1 MRSAPTAAAVRTT
14 LRILVQKGHLRTFGG
29 SAESALA
36 TLLDIKRD
44 ELDEAAR
51 KRLKRMIDQAA
62 KEGH

>member
-14 LRILVQKGHLRTFGG
+14 LRILVQN
-29 SAESALA
+29 ESALA